1 MADHNYEV
9 QIALSEA
16 DQRILAPVAGLP
28 LVSRYTAG
36 SATLN
41 LVLDPEGETNGN

>member
-1 MADHNYEV
+1 MARNDYEV
-9 QIALSEA
+9 QIDLTE
-16 DQRILAPVAGLP
+16 DNQRILAAVAGLP
-28 LVSRYTAG
+28 LVARYTAG